1 MRPGESA
8 RSHNEE
14 GSMSRKWLPLALA
27 VCGAGLLIL
36 ATTAS
41 AAPKHVSHVGKT
53 GGTLKVEYN
62 SDVDYVDPALDYLDL
77 GWNIQQIVG
86 CKLLNYPDKNGDP
99 GLQLV
104 PEVAASQPVI
114 SSNGKVYTFTVRS
127 GFKFANGEAVTAKS
141 FVNTFNRNANPK
153 LQSPA
158 AAFLNDIV
166 GAQAVLDGKASS
178 ISGIKVSGNK
188 LTFTLTK
195 SAPDFLARLAMP
207 FFAAVPNSFASK
219 LDPNGE
225 NVIPG
230 CGPYWI
236 SGRVPNQSITV
247 KRNPFYKGDRPHNV
261 NEIDYKIGNSIQ
273 VIEQDVLSGAADL
286 AYEAPPNDWKGLVD
300 KYGVNKSQVWIKPQ
314 LSVSYWALNRD
325 RPLFKNNP
333 KLAQAINNALDRRAL
348 LSQAGFA
355 AGVKFDHILPPGVP
369 GYQKASIYPLKGAD
383 IKKAKSLASGNT
395 RDGKATVWVRN
406 TGVGPLQAQIV
417 QFDLAQIGIKADI
430 QQLNGAV
437 YYTKAGV
444 RGADFDI
451 IRAGWIADYPDPY
464 DFINV
469 LLDGGLIQDSNNV
482 NLAYYN
488 NPKYNKEMA
497 AAARLVGAPRYK
509 TYGSL
514 DIDMMTNDPPWVV
527 QYATSN
533 RMLTSKRVG
542 CFTYGPYYIDLN
554 AICLK

>member
-1 MRPGESA
+1 
-8 RSHNEE
+8 
-14 GSMSRKWLPLALA
+14 MSRKWLPLALA
-27 VCGAGLLIL
+27 VCGAGLLVL

-53 GGTLKVEYN
+53 GGTLKVEYS

-104 PEVAASQPVI
+104 PEVAAGQPVI
-114 SSNGKVYTFTVRS
+114 SANGMSYTFTVQS
-127 GFKFANGEAVTAKS
+127 GFKFANGEVVTAKS
-141 FVNTFNRNANPK
+141 FANTFNRNANPK

-188 LTFTLTK
+188 ITFKLTK
-195 SAPDFLARLAMP
+195 AAPDFLARIAMP
-207 FFAAVPNSFASK
+207 FFQAVPSSFVAK

-236 SGRVPNQSITV
+236 SARTPNQSITV
-247 KRNPFYKGDRPHNV
+247 KRNPFYKGSRPHNF
-261 NEIDYKIGNSIQ
+261 NEIDYKIGNSLQ
-273 VIEQDVLSGAADL
+273 VMEQNVLNGTTDL
-286 AYEAPPNDWKGLVD
+286 TYEPPPNDIKGLVD
-300 KYGVNKSQVWIKPQ
+300 KYGVNKSVVYIKPA
-314 LSVSYWALNRD
+314 LSILYWALNND

-333 KLAQAINNALDRRAL
+333 KLAQAVNFAVDRRAL
-348 LSQAGFA
+348 LAQSGFG
-355 AGVKFDHILPPGVP
+355 AGVKFDHILPPGLAGAARP
-369 GYQKASIYPLKGAD
+369 GVTGYPLKSAD
-383 IKKAKSLASGNT
+383 IKKAKTLSSGHT
-395 RDGKATVWVRN
+395 GDGKATIWVRN

-417 QFDLAQIGIKADI
+417 QFDLAQIGIKSDI
-430 QQLNGAV
+430 QQLNGGV

-444 RGADFDI
+444 RGASFDI

-482 NLAYYN
+482 NLAYFN
-488 NPKYNKEMA
+488 NPAYNKQMA
-497 AAARLVGAPRYK
+497 AAARLVGSSRYS

-514 DIDMMTNDPPWVV
+514 DVDIMKNAPPWIVT
-527 QYATSN
+527 YATTT
-533 RMLTSKRVG
+533 RMLLSKRVG

-554 AICLK
+554 ALCLK

>member
-1 MRPGESA
+1 
-8 RSHNEE
+8 
-14 GSMSRKWLPLALA
+14 MSRKWLPLALA
-27 VCGAGLLIL
+27 VCGAGLLVL

-53 GGTLKVEYN
+53 GGTLRVEYS

-104 PEVAASQPVI
+104 PEVAAGQPVI
-114 SSNGKVYTFTVRS
+114 SANGRTYAFTVRP
-127 GFKFANGEAVTAKS
+127 GFRFANGEAVTAKS
-141 FVNTFNRNANPK
+141 FANTFNRNANPK

-178 ISGIKVSGNK
+178 ISGIKVSGSK
-188 LTFTLTK
+188 ITFTLTK
-195 SAPDFLARLAMP
+195 AAPDFLARVAMP
-207 FFAAVPNSFASK
+207 FFQAVPSSFVTK

-236 SGRVPNQSITV
+236 SARTPNQSITV
-247 KRNPFYKGDRPHNV
+247 KRNPFYKGDRPHNF
-261 NEIDYKIGNSIQ
+261 NEIDYKIGNSLQ
-273 VIEQDVLSGAADL
+273 VMEQNVLSGSTDL
-286 AYEAPPNDWKGLVD
+286 TYEPPPNDIKGLVD
-300 KYGVNKSQVWIKPQ
+300 KYGVNKSVVFIKPA
-314 LSVSYWALNRD
+314 LSVLYWALNND

-333 KLAQAINNALDRRAL
+333 KLAQAVNYAVDRRAL
-348 LSQAGFA
+348 LSQAGFG
-355 AGVKFDHILPPGVP
+355 AGVKYDHILPPGLAGAARP
-369 GYQKASIYPLKGAD
+369 GVTGYPLKAAD
-383 IKKAKSLASGNT
+383 VKKAKSVASGHT
-395 RDGKATVWVRN
+395 GDGKATIWVRN
-406 TGVGPLQAQIV
+406 TGVGPLQAQIM

-444 RGADFDI
+444 RGADFDM

-488 NPKYNKEMA
+488 NPKFNKEMA
-497 AAARLVGAPRYK
+497 AAARLVGSQRYS

-514 DIDMMTNDPPWVV
+514 DVDIMKNAPPWIVT
-527 QYATSN
+527 YATTT
-533 RMLTSKRVG
+533 RMLLSKRLG

-554 AICLK
+554 ALCLK